1 VVNFG
6 GHFPYP
12 LLCDAHTV
20 YTFKTLVNS
29 IYTIYIA
36 TMGRIKHWDIR
47 ILLSLTMETVERLDA
62 VRADDEGRLDV
73 IRAAIERELKRRERQ

>member
-1 VVNFG
+1 
-6 GHFPYP
+6 
-12 LLCDAHTV
+12 
-20 YTFKTLVNS
+20 
-29 IYTIYIA
+29 
-36 TMGRIKHWDIR
+36 MGRIKHWDIR